1 MVSLQSA
8 YGLCGLSK
16 QSTYDPPTTRQPI
29 SSLYTTAHPSATVCC
44 CAATPAG
51 SLVSR
56 PYVSTHSLLLVY
68 GIISSMAA
76 ATTTNAQQPTGLTLQ
91 AIQERWTPSLPTNL
105 MSLFNPFAASSPDK
119 NSNNNHNTNE
129 DPSKADADSQRD
141 PQSTLKRPILST
153 VQFNEMSTSQPPSPS
168 RSSASIMFAEPDTRS
183 TSEDGS
189 REGSIDES
197 KRLRRST
204 RPKTRFSICHPVPE
218 SKVKQKLHRQPRS
231 LLQLHRLRPNAR
243 PEPALEVIPSANFS
257 VRLTRSITKVINAK
271 HGFCAND
278 LVVLKAEKYGT
289 QDEEAEAR
297 DVIGL
302 ICKGSRDEQKSGSG
316 RMVIHMASG
325 KQWEAYS
332 MSNGGYE
339 CSTIDEHGLK
349 ETVRWVPKKNKDGR
363 GVSSSGT
370 RKFNF
375 STISPHTRRHPV
387 IASLQKTGLDI
398 NDSYKIPDP
407 LVATPL
413 GTPKITAT
421 LLEDAFEEETGDSN
435 ECMTDDA
442 TREII
447 TVTGIW
453 VAMREGWSPNWKYDD
468 KRDSVPGEISNSP
481 SRSVT
486 SPALSPPGSPTPYT
500 SLEKRASV
508 KSFGSGMIRRASLMS
523 RSNRNSTASVR
534 EESDAESPAPSRNA
548 SVNLG
553 PSGRSRAD
561 SSATVLVHRAASNRR
576 KKTEASFR
584 PDLARESDLHETSRE
599 DLAVAVRDSRE
610 SNRLSAETPK
620 KPRPSPLARKS
631 TGNSPS
637 TQLNASEGEDE
648 ATPARRR
655 PITPDDKPGH
665 RSSTTSNG
673 TTSTRHQRQPSH
685 PMPEFKK
692 KTRGK
697 VWRKLLCGSTR

>member
-1 MVSLQSA
+1 
-8 YGLCGLSK
+8 
-16 QSTYDPPTTRQPI
+16 
-29 SSLYTTAHPSATVCC
+29 
-44 CAATPAG
+44 
-51 SLVSR
+51 
-56 PYVSTHSLLLVY
+56 
-68 GIISSMAA
+68 MAA
-76 ATTTNAQQPTGLTLQ
+76 ATTTNAQQPARLTLQ
-91 AIQERWTPSLPTNL
+91 ALQERWTPSLPTNL
-105 MSLFNPFAASSPDK
+105 MALWNPFAASSPDK
-119 NSNNNHNTNE
+119 NSDNPHNTNE
-129 DPSKADADSQRD
+129 DASKADVDSQRES
-141 PQSTLKRPILST
+141 QSTPKRPILST
-153 VQFNEMSTSQPPSPS
+153 VQFSGMSTSQPPSPS

-189 REGSIDES
+189 REGSIDDA
-197 KRLRRST
+197 KRLRRSM
-204 RPKTRFSICHPVPE
+204 RPKTRYSLCHPVPE

-243 PEPALEVIPSANFS
+243 PLPALEVIPSANFS
-257 VRLTRSITKVINAK
+257 VRLTRSITKVFDAK

-302 ICKGSRDEQKSGSG
+302 ICTGSRDEQKSGSG
-316 RMVIHMASG
+316 RMLIHMASG

-339 CSTIDEHGLK
+339 CSTTDEHGLK
-349 ETVRWVPKKNKDGR
+349 ETVRWVQKKNKDGR

-398 NDSYKIPDP
+398 NDFHKIPDP
-407 LVATPL
+407 LVTTPL
-413 GTPKITAT
+413 GTPKIAAT
-421 LLEDAFEEETGDSN
+421 MLEDTFEEETGNNN
-435 ECMTDDA
+435 ECVTDDA

-468 KRDSVPGEISNSP
+468 KRDSVPSEAPNSP

-486 SPALSPPGSPTPYT
+486 SPALSPPGSPAPYA

-508 KSFGSGMIRRASLMS
+508 KSFGSGIIRRASLMS

-534 EESDAESPAPSRNA
+534 EESDAESPAPSRSA

-576 KKTEASFR
+576 KKTEAMTSFR
-584 PDLARESDLHETSRE
+584 PDLSCENDLHESSRE
-599 DLAVAVRDSRE
+599 DLAIVVGESRE
-610 SNRLSAETPK
+610 AHRSSAETPK
-620 KPRPSPLARKS
+620 KPRHSPLARES

-637 TQLNASEGEDE
+637 ARANASEGGGD
-648 ATPARRR
+648 AAPSKRR
-655 PITPDDKPGH
+655 PRSITPDDKPGH
-665 RSSTTSNG
+665 RSSTTTNG

-685 PMPEFKK
+685 RMPEFRAEKK
-692 KTRGK
+692 PKG
-697 VWRKLLCGSTR
+697 WRRLLCGPSRRG